1 MQDTLTDTGGRETDT
16 ALVLRKNPAHNV
28 LVHIEAAK
36 NSLADLANMYLG
48 TEAAG
53 QSDATLDAKRRDL
66 QRFLAFYER
75 LYKHDRPEE
84 WFVSVTKAFLKA
96 LQQEKLAQASRLYKK
111 QLAQA
116 SLVRIY
122 ATVRHFAR
130 WLHRKFPDLFPL
142 GCPTEGVK
150 PPAEPTPDWKGLT
163 RLDEI
168 RLHAAAQTLRARP
181 GHGTNQGLRNHA
193 LLAVLLGS
201 GLRVS
206 EALSLD
212 RDQYDGKG
220 FARVRVK
227 GGGIRD
233 VVPVHRDARQ
243 VLDAWLA
250 ARQDDSP
257 PLFITRTARR
267 MSRSEAAEAV
277 RRIAAQAN
285 GRLSGEEKIDVSPH
299 VLRHTFLR
307 KLAETKGVHYAREA
321 SGHQSDRYIWRYVKP
336 DQQTLA
342 EAIDALE

>member
-1 MQDTLTDTGGRETDT
+1 MQDTLTDTGARENGTF
-16 ALVLRKNPAHNV
+16 LVLAKNPAHNV
-28 LVHIEAAK
+28 SAHIAQAK
-36 NSLADLANMYLG
+36 NSLAELATVYLV

-53 QSDATLDAKRRDL
+53 QSHATLDAKRRDL
-66 QRFLAFYER
+66 QRFLSFYHG

-84 WFVSVTKAFLKA
+84 WYVAITKAFVKH
-96 LQQEKLAQASRLYKK
+96 LQGER
-111 QLAQA
+111 LAQA

-122 ATVRHFAR
+122 ATVRHCAR
-130 WLHRKFPDLFPL
+130 WLHRKFPSLFPL

-150 PPAEPTPDWKGLT
+150 PLAEPTPDWKGLT

-168 RLHAAAQTLRARP
+168 RLDAAAQTLRARP

-212 RDQYDGKG
+212 RDQYTGKG
-220 FARVRVK
+220 FERVRIK

-233 VVPVHRDARQ
+233 FVPVHREARK
-243 VLDAWLA
+243 VLDAWLEKREDKA
-250 ARQDDSP
+250 V
-257 PLFITRTARR
+257 PLFITRTGRR
-267 MSRSEAAEAV
+267 MLRGEAAEAV

-285 GRLSGEEKIDVSPH
+285 GRLSGEEKINVSPH

-342 EAIDALE
+342 DAIDELE

>member
-1 MQDTLTDTGGRETDT
+1 MPKTAPKTAPRDPDTS
-16 ALVLRKNPAHNV
+16 LVLPRNPAHNV
-28 LVHIEAAK
+28 VARLERAK
-36 NSLADLANMYLG
+36 SSLADLANMYLG

-53 QSDATLDAKRRDL
+53 QSEATLDAKRRDL
-66 QRFLAFYER
+66 QRFLSFYQG

-96 LQQEKLAQASRLYKK
+96 LQREGLAQS
-111 QLAQA
+111 

-130 WLHRKFPDLFPL
+130 WLHRKFPGLFPL

-168 RLHAAAQTLRARP
+168 RLFAAAQTLRARP

-206 EALSLD
+206 EALGLD
-212 RDQYDGKG
+212 REQCTGKG
-220 FARVRVK
+220 FARVQVK
-227 GGGIRD
+227 GGMVRD
-233 VVPVHRDARQ
+233 FVPVHRDARQ
-243 VLDAWLA
+243 VLDAWLD

-257 PLFITRTARR
+257 PLFITRMSRR
-267 MSRSEAAEAV
+267 MSRGEAAEAV

-285 GRLSGEEKIDVSPH
+285 GRLS
-299 VLRHTFLR
+299 
-307 KLAETKGVHYAREA
+307 A
-321 SGHQSDRYIWRYVKP
+321 
-336 DQQTLA
+336 
-342 EAIDALE
+342 

>member
-1 MQDTLTDTGGRETDT
+1 
-16 ALVLRKNPAHNV
+16 LRKNPSHNV
-28 LVHIEAAK
+28 SAHIAQAK
-36 NSLADLANMYLG
+36 NSLAELATVYLV

-53 QSDATLDAKRRDL
+53 HSQATLDAKRRDL
-66 QRFLAFYER
+66 QRFLSFYQG

-96 LQQEKLAQASRLYKK
+96 LQREG
-111 QLAQA
+111 
-116 SLVRIY
+116 
-122 ATVRHFAR
+122 
-130 WLHRKFPDLFPL
+130 PGLFPL

-150 PPAEPTPDWKGLT
+150 PPAEPTADWKGLT

-168 RLHAAAQTLRARP
+168 RLTAAAQTLRARP

-206 EALSLD
+206 EALGLD
-212 RDQYDGKG
+212 RDQYTTKG
-220 FARVRVK
+220 FERVQVK
-227 GGGIRD
+227 GSGVRD
-233 VVPVHRDARQ
+233 FVPLHRDARK
-243 VLDAWLA
+243 VLDDWLKE
-250 ARQDDSP
+250 RQDDSS
-257 PLFITRTARR
+257 PLFITRTGRR
-267 MSRSEAAEAV
+267 LSRREAAAIIG
-277 RRIAAQAN
+277 RMATQAN
-285 GRLSGEEKIDVSPH
+285 GRLSDEEKIEVSPH

-342 EAIDALE
+342 DAIDALD

>member
-1 MQDTLTDTGGRETDT
+1 ME
-16 ALVLRKNPAHNV
+16 
-28 LVHIEAAK
+28 HIERAK
-36 NSLADLANMYLG
+36 NSLAKLATVYLV

-53 QSDATLDAKRRDL
+53 HSQATLDAKRRDL
-66 QRFLAFYER
+66 QRFLSFYQGLHR
-75 LYKHDRPEE
+75 HDRPDE
-84 WFVSVTKAFLKA
+84 WYVSITKAFLKA
-96 LQQEKLAQASRLYKK
+96 LQGEK
-111 QLAQA
+111 LAQA

-130 WLHRKFPDLFPL
+130 WLHRKFPALFPL

-150 PPAEPTPDWKGLT
+150 PPAEPTPEWKGLT

-168 RLHAAAQTLRARP
+168 RLFAAAQTLRMRP

-212 RDQYDGKG
+212 RDQYTDKG
-220 FARVRVK
+220 FARVQGK
-227 GGGIRD
+227 GGMVRD
-233 VVPVHRDARQ
+233 FVPLHREARK
-243 VLDAWLA
+243 VLDDWLE
-250 ARQDDSP
+250 AREDDATP
-257 PLFITRTARR
+257 IFPTRTGRR
-267 MSRSEAAEAV
+267 MSRREAAASIG
-277 RRIAAQAN
+277 RIAAQVN
-285 GRLSGEEKIDVSPH
+285 GRVSDEEKIDVSPH

-336 DQQTLA
+336 DQQMLA
-342 EAIDALE
+342 DAIDELE